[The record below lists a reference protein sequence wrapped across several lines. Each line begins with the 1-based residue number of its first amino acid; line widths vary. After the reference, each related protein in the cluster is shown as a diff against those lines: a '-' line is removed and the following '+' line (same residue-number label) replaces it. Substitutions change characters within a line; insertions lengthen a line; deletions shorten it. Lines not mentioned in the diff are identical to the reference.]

1 MECLRNRIR
10 ARVVCPADTD
20 CVVSE
25 YEYGK
30 VFRVKKFYADES
42 RINRLKQRCKIL
54 KISVCSVKVC
64 EKGCIPE
71 FGNYIFR
78 SPSFSIFLK
87 AIS

>member
-1 MECLRNRIR
+1 MECLNRRR
-10 ARVVCPADTD
+10 AHVVCPADAN

-25 YEYGK
+25 YQYGK
-30 VFRVKKFYADES
+30 VFGVKKFCADES
-42 RINRLKQRCKIL
+42 MINRLKQRCKIL

-78 SPSFSIFLK
+78 SPRFSIFLK
-87 AIS
+87 SIS